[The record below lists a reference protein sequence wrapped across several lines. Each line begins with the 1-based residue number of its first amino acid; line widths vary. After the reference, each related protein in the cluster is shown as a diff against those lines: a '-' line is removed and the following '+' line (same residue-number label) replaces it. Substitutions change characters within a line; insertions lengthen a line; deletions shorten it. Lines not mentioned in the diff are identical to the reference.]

1 MKTISREK
9 PTTKQRSGSIP
20 SAPLYPPR
28 REMRTAQQVP
38 AALGWSARLRARPL
52 ALFYLATPAF
62 ALLDLAGGLNLR
74 LSFLAGHPALRVGY
88 YLTCLG
94 LGWLILRA
102 GRRSSAL
109 VGLGETALNLMML
122 CLSVVVPLAELPMRV
137 TAGAAI
143 YNPFT
148 PLFIAN
154 LVISAAVFLYAF
166 YNNPILRTRL
176 RQH

>member
-1 MKTISREK
+1 MKTVSRDI
-9 PTTKQRSGSIP
+9 TTEPQGARTTAAPP
-20 SAPLYPPR
+20 SAHPR
-28 REMRTAQQVP
+28 RPARSTEKAP
-38 AALGWSARLRARPL
+38 AAQGWVARLRARPL

-74 LSFLAGHPALRVGY
+74 LSFLAGHPALRIGY

-102 GRRSSAL
+102 DRRASAL
-109 VGLGETALNLMML
+109 VGLGETTLNLTVL
-122 CLSVVVPLAELPMRV
+122 CLSVVVPLAELPARV
-137 TAGAAI
+137 AAGAPA

-148 PLFIAN
+148 PLFFAN

-166 YNNPILRTRL
+166 YTNPLLRGGL
-176 RQH
+176 RYH